1 MGPPRRCGLN
11 CPFLPHTP
19 FHTQCARLVSLHLEP
34 PFLCCVC
41 CCATYQMYLER
52 ARAVLYAVGDTSS
65 PGLAARVCSGV
76 RTFLLSL
83 RCRTCVC
90 LRVLPPFLGMW

>member
-1 MGPPRRCGLN
+1 MEAALQEAHGSAPEVWIQWS
-11 CPFLPHTP
+11 FPHTP

-41 CCATYQMYLER
+41 RCTTYQMYLER

-76 RTFLLSL
+76 RIPLSL
-83 RCRTCVC
+83 RCRTC
-90 LRVLPPFLGMW
+90 